1 MIPDIINEL
10 GENREDYFNAASPP
24 IFSTSNFL
32 FDKVKDMR
40 EAMVTSNEKP
50 FYTRG
55 HNPTTRVLEK
65 KIAALENTESAI
77 AVSSGMGA
85 VAIAMLSQLKSG
97 DHLICIKKP
106 YTGTDKL
113 TNKILPKFNIETT
126 FIEGK
131 TIDEFK
137 DGIKNN
143 TKLIYLESP
152 NSWTYEMQDLKK
164 ISDLAKE
171 KNIITAIDNSYA
183 SPINCNPSNW
193 GIDIIIHS
201 TTKYIGGHSN
211 AMGGIICSSKKI
223 IDQIYECEYTLL
235 GNVMSPFNSW
245 IFINGLRT
253 LKVRMNQISKSTPE
267 IVKFLENHPK
277 VEKVI
282 YPHSKNFDQKDLV
295 KKYLKNPC
303 GQFSIKL
310 ISQSRKEIES
320 FCDKLHHFKMGCS
333 WGGYESLIFPEI
345 ARYNSSSKYYND
357 TEFLPIN
364 FIRFYIGLEDNKILI
379 DDLKK
384 DIK

>member
-10 GENREDYFNAASPP
+10 GENREDYFNAGSPP

-55 HNPTTRVLEK
+55 HNPTTRILEK

-137 DGIKNN
+137 NAIKSN
-143 TKLIYLESP
+143 TKLIYL
-152 NSWTYEMQDLKK
+152 NL
-164 ISDLAKE
+164 
-171 KNIITAIDNSYA
+171 N
-183 SPINCNPSNW
+183 
-193 GIDIIIHS
+193 
-201 TTKYIGGHSN
+201 
-211 AMGGIICSSKKI
+211 
-223 IDQIYECEYTLL
+223 
-235 GNVMSPFNSW
+235 
-245 IFINGLRT
+245 
-253 LKVRMNQISKSTPE
+253 
-267 IVKFLENHPK
+267 
-277 VEKVI
+277 
-282 YPHSKNFDQKDLV
+282 
-295 KKYLKNPC
+295 
-303 GQFSIKL
+303 
-310 ISQSRKEIES
+310 
-320 FCDKLHHFKMGCS
+320 
-333 WGGYESLIFPEI
+333 
-345 ARYNSSSKYYND
+345 
-357 TEFLPIN
+357 
-364 FIRFYIGLEDNKILI
+364 
-379 DDLKK
+379 
-384 DIK
+384 